1 VEILLFPVKLGP
13 PSRAVLAALVALQAP
28 ACGYRSAILVPSYAG
43 RLAAVAAP
51 FSTPHPE
58 AAAAAMFGAREEL
71 SSAGLLGGQTA
82 YPRLVI
88 EIVRVDELPAGIAA
102 PGAGGPLGRGSDIG
116 VTAHGW
122 IEESAGA
129 APSHDTG
136 DVRRVET
143 VAQGSDAVAA
153 SVSADEAIRSA
164 AREAGRAVARRAIG
178 LAEPAVEP
186 M

>member
-13 PSRAVLAALVALQAP
+13 PSRAVLAALVAVHAS
-28 ACGYRSAILVPSYAG
+28 ACGYRSAILAPSYTG

-71 SSAGLLGGQTA
+71 SSAGLLGGQT

-178 LAEPAVEP
+178 LVEPAVEP